1 MVKVDDSIPIEAGLT
16 EAEVK
21 KLYNMGY
28 RNFIAGD
35 YSEAA
40 DALQEVCRF
49 NASNFGEK
57 DDKCADALLLYGRCL
72 LELGRAENCVLGNAL
87 KGWSQ
92 LEYDSQE
99 SITND
104 QFEDPEQVSPSEREK
119 LRDEV
124 TSAMAEP
131 DTVEEEGE
139 IADSAEEK
147 ITPEKGTEEKPSE
160 ELMETDGKP
169 AVDKPEESTKV
180 DEKLTAVTEKMDED
194 KSENNKEEEPSVE
207 QDSLAEDPDSI
218 PSLQLAWEMIE
229 LARVVYKKR
238 EESTERDVKISECY
252 LRLGEVGMEIENYS
266 GAVGDFLECQVLQ
279 KKHFD
284 NLDRRIA
291 ETHYHLGAAYSFQK
305 RFDNAKEHFG
315 TARQMVLDKIDAL
328 TTKFDDDT
336 ETECPAKVLN
346 DLTNEIAQLKDILPD
361 LNSKLEDIESS
372 LKTESFDKVAEHLSK
387 EKVSESEP
395 VEAGS
400 IQHLVKRKQEE
411 LEKMEANSEKKAKV
425 SA

>member
-1 MVKVDDSIPIEAGLT
+1 MVKVDDTTPVATGLT
-16 EAEVK
+16 ENDVK

-35 YSEAA
+35 YAEAA
-40 DALQEVCRF
+40 DALQEVCRY
-49 NASNFGEK
+49 NAVSFGEK
-57 DDKCADALLLYGRCL
+57 NEKCADALLLYGRCL

-92 LEYDSQE
+92 IEYDSQE
-99 SITND
+99 NITSE
-104 QFEDPEQVSPSEREK
+104 QFEDPETVSPAEREK

-131 DTVEEEGE
+131 ETIEEE
-139 IADSAEEK
+139 ADAEKVAEKPAEEK
-147 ITPEKGTEEKPSE
+147 AES
-160 ELMETDGKP
+160 MET
-169 AVDKPEESTKV
+169 
-180 DEKLTAVTEKMDED
+180 EKKEVVEPPSTEKMDED
-194 KSENNKEEEPSVE
+194 KPAEKKDEEPSTE

-229 LARVVYKKR
+229 LARIIYKQR

-284 NLDRRIA
+284 DLDRRIA

-305 RFDNAKEHFG
+305 RHDNAKEHFT
-315 TARQMVLDKIDAL
+315 TARQMILDKIDAL
-328 TTKFDDDT
+328 TTKFDD
-336 ETECPAKVLN
+336 ETEKETVAKVLN
-346 DLTNEIAQLKDILPD
+346 DLANEIAQLKDILPD
-361 LNSKLEDIESS
+361 LNSKLEDIEASM
-372 LKTESFDKVAEHLSK
+372 KTETSFEKVAEHLSK
-387 EKVSESEP
+387 EKVADGD
-395 VEAGS
+395 AGS

-411 LEKMEANSEKKAKV
+411 LEKMESNTEKKPKV